1 MPFIGALAAVGGSLL
16 SGSMASD
23 AAQSAANTS
32 AAATEKSIEEQ
43 RRQFDLNR
51 ADQAPFIQTGTA
63 ANKRL
68 AYLLGLNPDA
78 AVTPK
83 TAESLRQELLPKY
96 LVHGAAGYTPEASQS
111 ESGADYGGF
120 IRGLTRQ
127 TPSTPDFIDEAGLQ
141 AAIDAQ
147 LAQQAAPQPT
157 PTDSDY
163 GSLLKRFTQSDL
175 EADPVYQNG
184 LKFGLDQ
191 GTGAINARAI
201 AGGGYDSGATLKA
214 LTRYATDYGS
224 TKANESYNRFN
235 NDQGTIYNRLAG
247 VSGTGQQAVNQ
258 VGATGTQIANNISG
272 LTQDAGSA
280 RAAGIVGG
288 ANAWGDALTGVGKAA
303 TNYSNQQWLND
314 LLKGRNTGMLRGS
327 DYGL

>member
-1 MPFIGALAAVGGSLL
+1 MSWGIVAAAGASLVA
-16 SGSMASD
+16 GSMASS
-23 AAQSAANTS
+23 ASKSAANT
-32 AAATEKSIEEQ
+32 AAGATEAATEEQ

-68 AYLLGLNPDA
+68 AYLLGL
-78 AVTPK
+78 TPETATPQ
-83 TAESLRQELLPKY
+83 TAESLRQELMPKY
-96 LVHGAAGYTPEASQS
+96 LVRGAAGVNPESQS
-111 ESGADYGGF
+111 QSGADYGGL
-120 IRGLTRQ
+120 IRGLNRQ
-127 TPSTPDFIDEAGLQ
+127 TSATPDFIDESGLQ
-141 AAIDAQ
+141 AAIDAR
-147 LAQQAAPQPT
+147 LAQQTAPP
-157 PTDSDY
+157 PTDTSDASF
-163 GSLLKRFTQSDL
+163 GSLLKRFSQSDL

-214 LTRYATDYGS
+214 LTRYANDYGN

-303 TNYSNQQWLND
+303 TNYSNQQWLSD
-314 LLKGRNTGMLRGS
+314 LLKNKNGMLRGS